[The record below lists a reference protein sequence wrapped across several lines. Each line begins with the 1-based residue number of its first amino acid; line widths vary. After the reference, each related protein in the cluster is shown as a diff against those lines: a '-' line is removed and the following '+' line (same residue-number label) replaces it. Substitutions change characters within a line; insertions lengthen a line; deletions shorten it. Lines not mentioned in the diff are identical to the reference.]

1 MNTGSVGNSMG
12 VPRAH
17 FLLLEGEMDSR
28 EPAPLY
34 ATIAA
39 VPYDNEAAAEL
50 ARKDA
55 ALPHQ
60 QAYITEVLTGVYSR

>member
-28 EPAPLY
+28 EPAPLL
-34 ATIAA
+34 ATVVT
-39 VPYDNEAAAEL
+39 VPYDNEAAAQL
-50 ARKDA
+50 AREDPN
-55 ALPHQ
+55 LPHRE
-60 QAYITEVLTGVYSR
+60 AYITEVLTGVYSR